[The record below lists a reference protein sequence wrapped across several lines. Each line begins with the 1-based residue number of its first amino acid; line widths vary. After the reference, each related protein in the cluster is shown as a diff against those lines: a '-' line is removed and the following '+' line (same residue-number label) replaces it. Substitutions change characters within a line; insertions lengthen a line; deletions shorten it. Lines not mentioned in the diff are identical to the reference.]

1 MRTIRFRLTGTQNAV
16 DATLARLRDIDD
28 VDRVEEVADQMHA
41 RDDSSSLGLPDD
53 SAFVAGTAKGTDF
66 HDIEAHAT
74 NAAAGEKLRG
84 RAAIA
89 SRDLGVAVEF
99 VDEF

>member
-16 DATLARLRDIDD
+16 DTMLATLRELDH
-28 VDRVEEVADQMHA
+28 VDRVEEVADQMHV
-41 RDDSSSLGLPDD
+41 RDDSSSLDLPDD
-53 SAFVAGTAKGTDF
+53 SGFVAGTAKGTDF

-74 NAAAGEKLRG
+74 SAAAGDELRG

-89 SRDLGVAVEF
+89 ARDLGVALEF